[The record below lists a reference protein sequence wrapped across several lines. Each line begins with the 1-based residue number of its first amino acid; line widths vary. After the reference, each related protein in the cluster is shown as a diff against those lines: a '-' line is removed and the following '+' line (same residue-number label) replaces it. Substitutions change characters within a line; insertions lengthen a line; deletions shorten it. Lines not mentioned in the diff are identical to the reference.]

1 MSHCRAVCPRR
12 GIFPLV
18 LACLLLFSALPRLSE
33 AQAPD
38 HLLISE
44 VVYDPPGAEPDGEWV
59 ELFNPTAAAVSL
71 AGWLLKDGNAQDAL
85 PDHTIPPGGY
95 VVVATSA
102 AAFRAAYPTYSGALL
117 DLGSPIGNGLSNS
130 GDALMLVD
138 AAGVTVDALSYG
150 TNTSVFMP
158 PCPDVAEG
166 HSLARVPP
174 TRDTDTAAD
183 WIDQPVPDPGT
194 AGSAPPATPT
204 ETVTPTATLT
214 ATPSATP
221 SVTPTAVSVGA
232 IVINEIMQNPQAV
245 ADTAGEWLELYNAGA
260 TAIDLNG
267 WELRDAGADHHTIDN
282 GGPLWL
288 APGGYMVLGRNAD
301 PAANGGVTLAYRYS
315 GFTLGNA
322 ADAIILLDPAGR
334 EVDRVAYDGG
344 PTFPNPNGASMQ
356 LVHPSLD
363 NSIGANWRV
372 AITPWPGSA
381 GDSGSPGAANHTAQI
396 EGYVYEDSNANRVRD
411 AGEAGIA
418 DVLLTLTGGR
428 TTRTLASGWYAFSD
442 LAPGS
447 YVVTESQPA
456 GYVSTTEDE
465 RSVTVA
471 LGQVSTGHN
480 FGEQPLQLSPT
491 PTSTSAPGVTPT
503 ATPSATATAPPVT
516 GPWPRVLLS
525 EVLYDPWQ
533 VGADADW
540 EFVELYNADAV
551 AVELSGWQIADA
563 VRASTLPAYRLLPG
577 HYLVVA
583 AYRNEFLADNPGF
596 AGELVSLEGPI
607 GNGLSNT
614 GDVVRLLAPDGQ
626 ALDEMSYGDNASAFQ
641 PPCAGVSAGQSLAR
655 VPSDRDTDTAADW
668 MAQAP
673 PNPGAPGHAP
683 TPTPTHT
690 ATPTDTPP
698 ATATPT
704 PTGMTPAATPTPTA
718 TPTVTGTPPAATP
731 TATPAPTATPFVVLL
746 PLIRLNEVLPRPDA
760 IDWDG
765 NGTANAYDEWIELYS
780 LEAEPIDLAGW
791 QLDDIANGGTAPYTL
806 PTGAVIPARGYLV
819 IYRST
824 SGVALNQDADTARLI
839 APGGHEVDTFSYVQ
853 PRRDV
858 SYSRTVDGVGAW
870 TDGYPPSPGRPNLPG
885 PATATPTAG
894 PTPTEAPTATP
905 FPDGVVLN
913 EVLAHPFAGDWD
925 ASGVADYMDEWIE
938 LYNMSD
944 AAAQLGGWQV
954 MDDARTYT
962 IPRGVVIWP
971 HAYLLLFRAE
981 TRLALGDYRDRISL
995 LRPDGVI
1002 VDEMAYDTAP
1012 GYDRSLC
1019 RASDGVGEWS
1029 KNCLVTPGRA
1039 NQLRPPREPVG
1050 AAPTAGGRA
1059 TAAAQTIAAARRL
1072 PIDTRVTLV
1081 GAVTLPPGVR
1091 ERTIYIQD
1099 ESGGIRVYLRAG
1111 DYPRLALGDRLRIT
1125 GWTREFYGEAELSV
1139 PDASYITQLD
1149 GGAPLLPE
1157 VVPTG
1162 LLGEA
1167 QEGRLISVSGRVVRF
1182 ERRTVVLDDGSGPAT
1197 IYFAAELA
1205 WPRPYVRLGE
1215 TWSATGLGGRYVAKE
1230 AGGGYQLL
1238 PRFPWDMS
1246 NAPLVLPVTGGG
1258 PPRG

>member
-381 GDSGSPGAANHTAQI
+381 GDRPRSRQPHRPDRGLCLRGQQRQPGARRRGGGHRRRAAHPDRRAH
-396 EGYVYEDSNANRVRD
+396 DAH
-411 AGEAGIA
+411 AGERLVC
-418 DVLLTLTGGR
+418 VL
-428 TTRTLASGWYAFSD
+428 
-442 LAPGS
+442 GS
-447 YVVTESQPA
+447 CARQLCRHGEPA
-456 GYVSTTEDE
+456 GGLCQHD
-465 RSVTVA
+465 RGRA
-471 LGQVSTGHN
+471 QRDGRAGAGQHGA
-480 FGEQPLQLSPT
+480 QL
-491 PTSTSAPGVTPT
+491 
-503 ATPSATATAPPVT
+503 
-516 GPWPRVLLS
+516 R
-525 EVLYDPWQ
+525 
-533 VGADADW
+533 
-540 EFVELYNADAV
+540 
-551 AVELSGWQIADA
+551 
-563 VRASTLPAYRLLPG
+563 RAA
-577 HYLVVA
+577 
-583 AYRNEFLADNPGF
+583 
-596 AGELVSLEGPI
+596 
-607 GNGLSNT
+607 
-614 GDVVRLLAPDGQ
+614 
-626 ALDEMSYGDNASAFQ
+626 ASAFAYAHLDIR
-641 PPCAGVSAGQSLAR
+641 PWRHADRYPLRDRHRAAGHGALA
-655 VPSDRDTDTAADW
+655 
-668 MAQAP
+668 
-673 PNPGAPGHAP
+673 
-683 TPTPTHT
+683 
-690 ATPTDTPP
+690 
-698 ATATPT
+698 
-704 PTGMTPAATPTPTA
+704 
-718 TPTVTGTPPAATP
+718 
-731 TATPAPTATPFVVLL
+731 
-746 PLIRLNEVLPRPDA
+746 
-760 IDWDG
+760 
-765 NGTANAYDEWIELYS
+765 
-780 LEAEPIDLAGW
+780 
-791 QLDDIANGGTAPYTL
+791 
-806 PTGAVIPARGYLV
+806 AR
-819 IYRST
+819 
-824 SGVALNQDADTARLI
+824 
-839 APGGHEVDTFSYVQ
+839 
-853 PRRDV
+853 
-858 SYSRTVDGVGAW
+858 
-870 TDGYPPSPGRPNLPG
+870 
-885 PATATPTAG
+885 
-894 PTPTEAPTATP
+894 
-905 FPDGVVLN
+905 
-913 EVLAHPFAGDWD
+913 
-925 ASGVADYMDEWIE
+925 
-938 LYNMSD
+938 
-944 AAAQLGGWQV
+944 AAQ
-954 MDDARTYT
+954 
-962 IPRGVVIWP
+962 
-971 HAYLLLFRAE
+971 
-981 TRLALGDYRDRISL
+981 
-995 LRPDGVI
+995 
-1002 VDEMAYDTAP
+1002 
-1012 GYDRSLC
+1012 RS
-1019 RASDGVGEWS
+1019 
-1029 KNCLVTPGRA
+1029 
-1039 NQLRPPREPVG
+1039 
-1050 AAPTAGGRA
+1050 
-1059 TAAAQTIAAARRL
+1059 
-1072 PIDTRVTLV
+1072 
-1081 GAVTLPPGVR
+1081 AV
-1091 ERTIYIQD
+1091 
-1099 ESGGIRVYLRAG
+1099 
-1111 DYPRLALGDRLRIT
+1111 
-1125 GWTREFYGEAELSV
+1125 
-1139 PDASYITQLD
+1139 
-1149 GGAPLLPE
+1149 
-1157 VVPTG
+1157 
-1162 LLGEA
+1162 
-1167 QEGRLISVSGRVVRF
+1167 
-1182 ERRTVVLDDGSGPAT
+1182 
-1197 IYFAAELA
+1197 
-1205 WPRPYVRLGE
+1205 
-1215 TWSATGLGGRYVAKE
+1215 
-1230 AGGGYQLL
+1230 
-1238 PRFPWDMS
+1238 
-1246 NAPLVLPVTGGG
+1246 
-1258 PPRG
+1258 